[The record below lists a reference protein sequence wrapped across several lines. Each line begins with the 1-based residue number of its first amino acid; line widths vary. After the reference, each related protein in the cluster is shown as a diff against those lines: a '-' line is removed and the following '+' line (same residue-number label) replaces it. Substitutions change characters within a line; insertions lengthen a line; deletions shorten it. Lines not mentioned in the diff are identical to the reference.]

1 MPRALSGNG
10 EDFMSN
16 AFGPRP
22 RVVIVSNA
30 HGFTHLMRTLL
41 EDLSLTV
48 RCSSASEGAVALVER
63 SRPDLVILDLV
74 PGQETACWLVLEAL
88 KARSSTHSIPI
99 LLCPAAPWL
108 ADAHA
113 HRLAQHNVDTWS
125 DSFDLRDLLEKV
137 QVALTPRSTSL
148 V

>member
-1 MPRALSGNG
+1 L
-10 EDFMSN
+10 
-16 AFGPRP
+16 
-22 RVVIVSNA
+22 
-30 HGFTHLMRTLL
+30 
-41 EDLSLTV
+41 
-48 RCSSASEGAVALVER
+48 VAK
-63 SRPDLVILDLV
+63 SQPDLVILDLV

-88 KARSSTHSIPI
+88 KARSSTQLIPI

-125 DSFDLRDLLEKV
+125 DSFDLRDLLAKV

-148 V
+148 A